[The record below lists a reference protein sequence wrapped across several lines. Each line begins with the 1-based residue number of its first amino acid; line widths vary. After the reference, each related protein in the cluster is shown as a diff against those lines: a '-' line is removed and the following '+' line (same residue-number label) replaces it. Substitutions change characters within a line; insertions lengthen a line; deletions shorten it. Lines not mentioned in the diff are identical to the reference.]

1 MEFYGKR
8 FVECRVL
15 KHELDI
21 ALGHIEIESRKK
33 LIYLLTY
40 NGDEIIEQ
48 SGFEKIM
55 KIWSSFTANDIN
67 NDNELDV
74 TEIKMM
80 WWLLDSKK
88 P

>member
-1 MEFYGKR
+1 M
-8 FVECRVL
+8 L